1 MRKPLGVN
9 HSVVGVA
16 VALALM
22 VACPCQEHGHGKAET
37 AQQDK
42 PVNRLGKE
50 SSPYLRQHQYNPVDW
65 YPWGPEAL
73 ALAKKLDKPIF
84 LSIGYSACHWC
95 HVMAGESFSDPDI
108 ARLMNDKFVC
118 IKVDREERPDIDEIY
133 MGALHAMGQRGGWPL
148 SAWLTPTGRPF
159 YGGTYFPPEDMGQRP
174 GFRRVCTALASA
186 WEDRR
191 KDVLKGADDLTNYL
205 EKSLAPALVAG
216 EPTTA
221 LFDKVLG
228 QSRARFDP
236 VHGGFAGEPHYAPK
250 FPHST
255 ELMMLMRLHDK
266 AAHEMA
272 HQTLHKMRRGGM
284 HDQLGGGFHRYST
297 DRQWLVPHFEKMLY
311 DNALLVPCYLDGYHQ
326 TEDQRF
332 AEVARTTLD
341 YLLREMQ
348 SPSGGFWSS
357 QDAQSEGVE
366 GKFFV
371 WQLDEVRQLLGPDTD
386 MVAKVFGISEAGN
399 WEHKNVLWLAD
410 EDAATDALGK
420 ARKLLLAARE
430 KRIKMGTDDKVLA
443 SWNGMTL
450 TALSDGYRVLGD
462 VRYLRAAKR
471 CASFLLDKLVQDGR
485 VHRSFQGDQA
495 RHQGYL
501 EDHAALAG
509 GLLSLFEVDSDP
521 RWLKSARD
529 ILEQTATHFRA
540 EDGAFYFTADDHEEL
555 LARTKSG
562 SEGATPPGNALA
574 ASAFLRGGLLLGD
587 ERLYG
592 YGVDVLRAYHKLLL
606 DSPSSAPSLLIAAQ
620 FHLGKP
626 KEVVIA
632 GDPSDARTHKLLH
645 AAWNAFPQP
654 RVVTLL
660 HDGNRAALEKIS
672 PVFRGKHPLAGPAAY
687 VCERGTCL
695 APVTDADALAAALK
709 APESAAPQSGKPE
722 SGTPESGTPESG
734 K

>member
-1 MRKPLGVN
+1 MRKPLAVIR
-9 HSVVGVA
+9 SVVGVA
-16 VALALM
+16 VALSLM
-22 VACPCQEHGHGKAET
+22 VVPPCQEHGHGKANT
-37 AQQDK
+37 AQHGQGK
-42 PVNRLGKE
+42 PVNRLAKE

-65 YPWGPEAL
+65 HAWGPEAL

-95 HVMAGESFSDPDI
+95 HVMASESFSDPEI
-108 ARLMNDKFVC
+108 AKLMNDKFIC

-159 YGGTYFPPEDMGQRP
+159 YGGTYFPPEDRGQRP
-174 GFRRVCTALASA
+174 GFRRVCTSLANS
-186 WEDRR
+186 WKDRR
-191 KDVLKGADDLTNYL
+191 EDVLKGADDLTNYL
-205 EKSLAPALVAG
+205 QKSLAPPLVAG

-221 LFDKVLG
+221 LLDKVLV
-228 QSRARFDP
+228 QSRERFDP
-236 VHGGFAGEPHYAPK
+236 VHGGFGSAPHYAPK

-255 ELMMLMRLHDK
+255 ELMVLMRLRDK
-266 AAHEMA
+266 AADEMA
-272 HQTLHKMRRGGM
+272 HKTLHKMRRGGM

-297 DRQWLVPHFEKMLY
+297 DRLWLVPHFEKMLY
-311 DNALLVPCYLDGYHQ
+311 DNALLVPCYLEGYLQ
-326 TEDQRF
+326 TKEQRF

-348 SPSGGFWSS
+348 SEAGGFWSS

-371 WQLDEVRQLLGPDTD
+371 WQLAEVQQLLGADTD
-386 MVAKVFGISEAGN
+386 MVAKVFGITAAGN
-399 WEHKNVLWLAD
+399 WDHKNVLWLAQ
-410 EDAATDALGK
+410 EEAAATEVLGEALAK
-420 ARKLLLAARE
+420 ARKILLAARE

-450 TALSDGYRVLGD
+450 TALCDGYRVLGD
-462 VRYLRAAKR
+462 ARYLKAAKK
-471 CASFLLDKLVQDGR
+471 CASFLLEHLVKDGR
-485 VHRSFQGDQA
+485 VHRSFQGNSA

-501 EDHAALAG
+501 EDHTALAG

-521 RWLKSARD
+521 RWLSAARD
-529 ILEQTATHFRA
+529 ILEQTAQHFRA
-540 EDGAFYFTADDHEEL
+540 EDGAFYFTADDHEAL
-555 LARTKSG
+555 VARTKSG
-562 SEGATPPGNALA
+562 AEGATPSGNALA

-592 YGVDVLRAYHKLLL
+592 YGVGVLRAYHKLLQ
-606 DSPSSAPSLLIAAQ
+606 DSPGAASSLMLAAQ
-620 FHLGKP
+620 FHLGQP

-632 GDPSDARTHKLLH
+632 GDPNDPRTRKLLH
-645 AAWNAFPQP
+645 EAWNAFPQP

-660 HDGNRAALEKIS
+660 YDGNREALEKLS
-672 PVFRGKHPLAGPAAY
+672 AVFRGKHPVAGPAAY

-695 APVTDADALAAALK
+695 APVTDPAALAAAL
-709 APESAAPQSGKPE
+709 QVQGSGK
-722 SGTPESGTPESG
+722 
-734 K
+734 